1 MKENN
6 IEIKL
11 VKIDELD
18 KVFDVYLKAREFM
31 KKSGNPNQRG
41 DFHPTKAVLTDFI
54 NRNTLYKGVNEDGE
68 ICFVFAFIVGI
79 DPTYLYIENGKW
91 LNDDIYGTIHALA
104 STHLVKDAFGY
115 IFNFALKKVDN
126 IRIDTHE
133 ANKIMLHILDK
144 YNFKRCGIIYVL
156 DKFPRIAFQ
165 YSKNTN

>member
-1 MKENN
+1 MEENN

-18 KVFDVYLKAREFM
+18 KVFDVYLKARKFM
-31 KKSGNPNQRG
+31 KENGNPNQWG
-41 DFHPTKAVLTDFI
+41 DFHPTKKVLTDFI
-54 NRNTLYKGVNEDGE
+54 NRSTLYKGVNENGE
-68 ICFVFAFIVGI
+68 ICFIFAFIVGI

-104 STHLVKDAFGY
+104 SAHLIKDAFGY
-115 IFNFALKKVDN
+115 IFNFVLKKVDN

-133 ANKIMLHILDK
+133 DNKIMLHILNK

-156 DKFPRIAFQ
+156 DKSPRIAFQ
-165 YSKNTN
+165 YFKNTN